1 MRQFVR
7 NSLVGVT
14 MSSFLLATMPMP
26 AVAGMIATPAVADAA
41 ARTQDLERVNAVLAR
56 ADVQQRLAT
65 LGVSPADAA
74 ARAAALTPRELQD
87 FARQLEQ
94 APAGG
99 DGALA
104 VIGLVFLV
112 LVVLEYTGAIDI
124 FKKVP

>member
-1 MRQFVR
+1 MRQLVR
-7 NSLVGVT
+7 NSLVSVT
-14 MSSFLLATMPMP
+14 MTSFLLATTPVP
-26 AVAGMIATPAVADAA
+26 AVAGMIGTPVVVDAA
-41 ARTQDLERVNAVLAR
+41 VQAQDLARVNAVLAR
-56 ADVQQRLAT
+56 ADVQQRLAA

-94 APAGG
+94 SPAGG

-104 VIGLVFLV
+104 VVGLVFLV
-112 LVVLEYTGAIDI
+112 LIVLEYTGVIDI